1 MHLLRKHTARL
12 RPVRLFMWDE
22 RNGFD
27 MTILVIDGQGGKLGK
42 RLVESI
48 KKSFPQVEVMAVGT
62 NSAASESMMRAGA
75 DRVATGENPVIVASR
90 TAQIIVGPM
99 GIALADALMGEISPA
114 MANAVAASAAYRVL
128 IPMNLCDTYVAGV
141 SQKSSAIMDD
151 AMEHIRQL
159 LTEMGDTACS
169 ISHLRQQ
176 LANMLHRVIHD
187 GRRFLADACHIG
199 VAEIHGDQHPV
210 GCAGSNGIGHCRR
223 DLSHQRV
230 GKGYPHRANDD
241 LGSPAGNNDRVFTGR
256 HPVRTGTHHAL

>member
-1 MHLLRKHTARL
+1 
-12 RPVRLFMWDE
+12 
-22 RNGFD
+22 

-62 NSAASESMMRAGA
+62 NSVAAQAMHKAGA
-75 DRVATGENPVIVASR
+75 QR
-90 TAQIIVGPM
+90 AQIIVGPM

-159 LTEMGDTACS
+159 LTEMGDTAC
-169 ISHLRQQ
+169 L
-176 LANMLHRVIHD
+176 
-187 GRRFLADACHIG
+187 
-199 VAEIHGDQHPV
+199 
-210 GCAGSNGIGHCRR
+210 
-223 DLSHQRV
+223 
-230 GKGYPHRANDD
+230 
-241 LGSPAGNNDRVFTGR
+241 
-256 HPVRTGTHHAL
+256 

>member
-1 MHLLRKHTARL
+1 
-12 RPVRLFMWDE
+12 
-22 RNGFD
+22 

-62 NSAASESMMRAGA
+62 SESMMRAGA

-159 LTEMGDTACS
+159 LTEMGDTAC
-169 ISHLRQQ
+169 L
-176 LANMLHRVIHD
+176 
-187 GRRFLADACHIG
+187 
-199 VAEIHGDQHPV
+199 
-210 GCAGSNGIGHCRR
+210 
-223 DLSHQRV
+223 
-230 GKGYPHRANDD
+230 
-241 LGSPAGNNDRVFTGR
+241 
-256 HPVRTGTHHAL
+256 

>member
-90 TAQIIVGPM
+90 TAQIIVGPY
-99 GIALADALMGEISPA
+99 GDSPCRRADGRDLSRQWPMPLLP
-114 MANAVAASAAYRVL
+114 SAAYRVL

-159 LTEMGDTACS
+159 LTEMGDTAC
-169 ISHLRQQ
+169 L
-176 LANMLHRVIHD
+176 
-187 GRRFLADACHIG
+187 
-199 VAEIHGDQHPV
+199 
-210 GCAGSNGIGHCRR
+210 
-223 DLSHQRV
+223 
-230 GKGYPHRANDD
+230 
-241 LGSPAGNNDRVFTGR
+241 
-256 HPVRTGTHHAL
+256 